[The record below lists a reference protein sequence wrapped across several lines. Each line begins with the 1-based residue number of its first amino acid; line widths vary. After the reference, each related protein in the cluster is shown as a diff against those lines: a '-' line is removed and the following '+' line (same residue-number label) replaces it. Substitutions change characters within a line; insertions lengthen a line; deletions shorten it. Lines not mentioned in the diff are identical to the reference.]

1 MRAYTPGE
9 QVNDCLKLNTN
20 ECAWAPSPAVL
31 ECLQAVASN
40 ALRLYPDPVSLQ
52 LRKLAAE
59 LWGHPAAGILA
70 GNGSDDCLTILYRS
84 SLNADDSVCVPWPTY
99 GLYDTLAAIQ
109 DVTIQHVDWEANWSL
124 PTAAILNSGAKMVLI
139 ANPNNPSST
148 LVPREQL
155 AALAKAFDGLVVVDE
170 AYGDY
175 APADSSCAPLLAE
188 YQNMVVL
195 RTCSK
200 SYSLAGARLGFCLG
214 QPELIAQLMKV
225 KDSYNVNSL
234 TQAVGFAALN
244 DRNYHAN
251 LVKNTLAARDELIAG
266 ISKLGWEIV
275 PSTGNFILTK
285 VGPKAE
291 AIYLALKKA
300 GILVRWWSSAE
311 LRDYLRITVGK
322 PEDQARVLNLLQELD
337 T

>member
-1 MRAYTPGE
+1 
-9 QVNDCLKLNTN
+9 
-20 ECAWAPSPAVL
+20 
-31 ECLQAVASN
+31 
-40 ALRLYPDPVSLQ
+40 
-52 LRKLAAE
+52 
-59 LWGHPAAGILA
+59 
-70 GNGSDDCLTILYRS
+70 
-84 SLNADDSVCVPWPTY
+84 
-99 GLYDTLAAIQ
+99 
-109 DVTIQHVDWEANWSL
+109 
-124 PTAAILNSGAKMVLI
+124 MVLI

-175 APADSSCAPLLAE
+175 APADSSCTPLLAE
-188 YQNMVVL
+188 YHNMVVL